1 MIVEIKKPGTRLT
14 EGTKSSRNG
23 AWLLGKQLVIGVA
36 QVQANCELWAGE
48 TSKLK
53 TAERWLR
60 ERGIRV
66 IEPKGVLVVG
76 NFADLKDDDA
86 KATDE
91 RIETFERFRRS
102 LTNPEI
108 LTYDELLARAKALLA
123 LTKPAGAE
131 DLVATVTDGSDD
143 GRPDGD
149 DLDGYEDAGTP
160 ADYFQPIGSIEFTA
174 NEGIEGREPDP
185 EDEWKDRH
193 ARPAAPPRD
202 DTELDDLPF

>member
-23 AWLLGKQLVIGVA
+23 AWLLGKESVIGVA

-53 TAERWLR
+53 SAERWLR

-76 NFADLKDDDA
+76 NFADLKDGDA
-86 KATDE
+86 RATDE

-102 LTNPEI
+102 LANPEI

-123 LTKPAGAE
+123 LTKPARAE
-131 DLVATVTDGSDD
+131 DPGVTVTDGSDD

-149 DLDGYEDAGTP
+149 DLAGYEDTGPPAGYYEP
-160 ADYFQPIGSIEFTA
+160 FGSIEFTA
-174 NEGIEGREPDP
+174 NEEIEEREPDP
-185 EDEWKDRH
+185 DDEWKERR
-193 ARPAAPPRD
+193 ARPAPPRD
-202 DTELDDLPF
+202 DSELDDLPF